1 MQTSIPH
8 IGESDEVASDASLEA
23 NYRAVTS
30 GGGIRLS
37 DSGVILMTGGES
49 IDFLNRLSTNDLSGM
64 KAGQHRTTI
73 LTNEKGRVIDLV
85 NIICRM
91 SDLLLLVSPH
101 NAPIVMEWLKKFI
114 IMEEVSIQDV
124 SMEYAGIEIFGPQ
137 VATGLRTFMGAEIRR
152 KPGCWEE
159 VSTDRGEALVMQDPL
174 WKGTK
179 YLLIGFKEVI
189 MPSWTRAITRSSSEA
204 IQVIIPEV
212 FESMRLER
220 GIPIQGKELTL
231 NVNPLEA
238 DLTEFVSFTKG
249 CYIGQEVIARLDT
262 YKKLQKKLT
271 GFVFKEHKGELLQLP
286 IEVLFEGGEVGF
298 VTSLSWSFH
307 LERNIALGYVRTS
320 ITADEV
326 NLVSSTSSGRTVRA
340 ILTSPSIVSPSNGT
354 HG

>member
-1 MQTSIPH
+1 MQTSIAH
-8 IGESDEVASDASLEA
+8 IGEKDEVTGSASLEA
-23 NYRAVTS
+23 NYRAVMS
-30 GGGIRLS
+30 EGGIRLS
-37 DSGVILMTGGES
+37 DPGVILMTGSES

-85 NIICRM
+85 NIICRKN
-91 SDLLLLVSPH
+91 DLLLLVSPH
-101 NAPIVMEWLKKFI
+101 NAPIVTEWLKKFI
-114 IMEEVSIQDV
+114 IMEEISIQDV

-137 VATGLRTFMGAEIRR
+137 GVTVLRTVMGTDIRLE
-152 KPGCWEE
+152 PGCWKE
-159 VSTDRGEALVMQDPL
+159 VSIDRGEALVMQDPL
-174 WKGTK
+174 WKGIK
-179 YLLIGFKEVI
+179 YLLLGCKEVI
-189 MPSWTRAITRSSSEA
+189 MVSWTRTITRSSLEA

-212 FESMRLER
+212 YESMRLER
-220 GIPIQGKELTL
+220 GIPVQGKELTL

-271 GFVFKEHKGELLQLP
+271 GFVFKEHKDELLQLP

-307 LERNIALGYVRTS
+307 RGRNIALGYVRTS

-326 NLVSSTSSGRTVRA
+326 DLVSSSGRAVRA
-340 ILTSPSIVSPSNGT
+340 ILTSPSIVSSSNGSR
-354 HG
+354 G